1 MASLTVSFVRHF
13 AKLGL
18 LSQLTA
24 ILDALIDAII
34 YSTEG
39 LFSPSF
45 RFMVESRLNND
56 GEKCYTSQGLLKHL

>member
-24 ILDALIDAII
+24 IQVALIDVII

-39 LFSPSF
+39 LFIPSF
-45 RFMVESRLNND
+45 SFTV
-56 GEKCYTSQGLLKHL
+56 